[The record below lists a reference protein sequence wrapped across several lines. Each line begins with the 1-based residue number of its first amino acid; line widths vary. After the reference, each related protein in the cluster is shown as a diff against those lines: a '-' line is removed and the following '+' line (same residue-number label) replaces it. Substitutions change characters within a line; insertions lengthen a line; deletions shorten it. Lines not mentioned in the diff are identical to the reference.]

1 MIERWIAKEEIAEMV
16 ENQKREGEASR
27 ERDKSVVTVK
37 DMKKVAVTEAKVA
50 GVKTEAGLQETIPR
64 RENRQEKEAIMN
76 QD

>member
-16 ENQKREGEASR
+16 ENQKREGEVSR